1 MPWDIVREKNPE
13 LPKEICMLPL
23 IILDKMIDQEY
34 MEIVNL
40 YVGIPTL
47 AKIPLAKVKKIPYNF
62 ALNCKS

>member
-1 MPWDIVREKNPE
+1 MDYIIPP
-13 LPKEICMLPL
+13 